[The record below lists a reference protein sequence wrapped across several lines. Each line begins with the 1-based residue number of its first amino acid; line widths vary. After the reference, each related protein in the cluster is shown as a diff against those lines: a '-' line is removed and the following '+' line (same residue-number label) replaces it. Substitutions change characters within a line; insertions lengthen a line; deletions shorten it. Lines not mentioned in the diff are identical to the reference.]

1 MSSDP
6 HQPSP
11 APAPLAPKKF
21 LTNQGDNT
29 LSKRLEKIL
38 PHTRDF
44 DCLVGYFFISG
55 FFRLYPALEPVQ
67 NIRILIGLK
76 NEQVIHGL
84 IQIASDFPE
93 DPAPATA
100 EVKAT
105 FAAMLRKELVDATDS
120 AAIETGILTFIAWIR
135 SGKLQ
140 VKLYREQNIHAKI
153 YILTPPQAIADVHH
167 GYVITGSSNL
177 SHSGLQGNLEFNV
190 LLNEPED
197 HDYALHRFNELWQD
211 AVDVKDMHETIINT
225 VEKESPFA
233 FFTPYELYLK
243 FLAEYFRDYLGDR
256 AKLGSSLLPA
266 SFKKLQYQED
276 AVFTAQ
282 QMLKA
287 YGGVF
292 LADVVGL
299 GKTYMSALL
308 ALQLEGRCLVIAPPS
323 LLDENSPGAW
333 PVVFRDFGIPG
344 HQCVSIGKLEEL
356 LTQDITRY
364 QYVFIDESHRFKGD
378 TTQRYELLTRI
389 CQGKG
394 VILVSATPYNNS
406 VDDIYSQLKL
416 FQPPRNSSIPGVRHL
431 EAFFDTLRQRTKG
444 LHRLDHAEQYLAA
457 VKQNAHELRNRVL
470 KYVMVRRTR
479 REIEKYYADDLKKQK
494 IWFPKISDPTALL
507 YQLNPTENTAFMQ
520 SLQHITSADFHW
532 ARYQALSPDYYTGDL
547 EDRVVQGQK
556 NLAKFMKI
564 LLVKRLESSFF
575 AFRQTLDRFIK
586 SHELVLQAFQAGVV
600 YVSKKHS
607 HKVLD
612 YMEAGDDAAIE
623 ALIAAEKV
631 EQFAAADFTP
641 AFSQHIKSDLATLRG
656 IKLAWASV
664 KRDPKWLEF
673 KHQLSINPG
682 LTTGKLIIFS
692 EFADTARTLAQRIE
706 NEVEPKTLLFCAA
719 SSPEQR
725 RDVIANFDANSPAA
739 RDDYRIL
746 VTTDILA
753 EGVNLHRS
761 ATVINYDLPWNP
773 SRLMQRVGRVNRVGT
788 LFKTIHSYNFFP
800 TDEGNDQ
807 IALTESAKSKIHAF
821 ITLLGNDA
829 RLLTG
834 DEEITSHNLFDRLN
848 TKQAAEGDEAEPKS
862 ELKYL
867 RQILDVKEKQP
878 ELFARILA
886 LPRKARSSRSQ
897 APETLALNAPADTPP
912 VIDRPAVISYFR
924 QGRLDKFL
932 RAHAHAGTAE
942 ELDFFTTAETL
953 ETTAKEAR
961 SDIPS
966 GQFYPLLDKNKAGFE
981 RATSPTLESMLP
993 AATSG
998 SGHAG
1003 IILKRL
1009 RTKTFRTCAAFGPD
1023 DKKFRIDVEKI
1034 IADGRVGHHTLRKI
1048 KESFDKTDDPVAM
1061 LAVLRKEVAGQYLL
1075 GASRKTANSAAA
1087 AGGEVIL
1094 SCYLG

>member
-444 LHRLDHAEQYLAA
+444 LHRLDHAEQYLACA
-457 VKQNAHELRNRVL
+457 V
-470 KYVMVRRTR
+470 
-479 REIEKYYADDLKKQK
+479 
-494 IWFPKISDPTALL
+494 
-507 YQLNPTENTAFMQ
+507 
-520 SLQHITSADFHW
+520 
-532 ARYQALSPDYYTGDL
+532 GC
-547 EDRVVQGQK
+547 
-556 NLAKFMKI
+556 
-564 LLVKRLESSFF
+564 
-575 AFRQTLDRFIK
+575 
-586 SHELVLQAFQAGVV
+586 FQ
-600 YVSKKHS
+600 
-607 HKVLD
+607 
-612 YMEAGDDAAIE
+612 
-623 ALIAAEKV
+623 
-631 EQFAAADFTP
+631 
-641 AFSQHIKSDLATLRG
+641 
-656 IKLAWASV
+656 
-664 KRDPKWLEF
+664 
-673 KHQLSINPG
+673 SIN
-682 LTTGKLIIFS
+682 LQQRTHNTDSIVCTRS
-692 EFADTARTLAQRIE
+692 E
-706 NEVEPKTLLFCAA
+706 P
-719 SSPEQR
+719 SPR
-725 RDVIANFDANSPAA
+725 
-739 RDDYRIL
+739 
-746 VTTDILA
+746 
-753 EGVNLHRS
+753 
-761 ATVINYDLPWNP
+761 
-773 SRLMQRVGRVNRVGT
+773 
-788 LFKTIHSYNFFP
+788 
-800 TDEGNDQ
+800 
-807 IALTESAKSKIHAF
+807 
-821 ITLLGNDA
+821 
-829 RLLTG
+829 
-834 DEEITSHNLFDRLN
+834 
-848 TKQAAEGDEAEPKS
+848 
-862 ELKYL
+862 
-867 RQILDVKEKQP
+867 
-878 ELFARILA
+878 
-886 LPRKARSSRSQ
+886 
-897 APETLALNAPADTPP
+897 
-912 VIDRPAVISYFR
+912 
-924 QGRLDKFL
+924 
-932 RAHAHAGTAE
+932 
-942 ELDFFTTAETL
+942 
-953 ETTAKEAR
+953 
-961 SDIPS
+961 
-966 GQFYPLLDKNKAGFE
+966 
-981 RATSPTLESMLP
+981 
-993 AATSG
+993 
-998 SGHAG
+998 
-1003 IILKRL
+1003 
-1009 RTKTFRTCAAFGPD
+1009 
-1023 DKKFRIDVEKI
+1023 
-1034 IADGRVGHHTLRKI
+1034 
-1048 KESFDKTDDPVAM
+1048 
-1061 LAVLRKEVAGQYLL
+1061 
-1075 GASRKTANSAAA
+1075 
-1087 AGGEVIL
+1087 
-1094 SCYLG
+1094 